1 MSHTRIKCINKR
13 VYKQRILLINVYRQF
28 FYLFFQFCVSM
39 LFRFHLWT
47 NGVRLL
53 RAFDLWYMSTCK
65 KNKKQKQ
72 KQITAYETLN
82 NFSKS
87 SMLLRKV
94 LIKEAY
100 SGHVH
105 IISYKFWFHFTKYT
119 FPSIFM
125 LSVSLKNFEH
135 YFNVLMEKTTIWKT
149 TKRKYSNSNNKRMSK
164 VLKIDFVLSDDEIQ
178 FLHSLAN
185 SNFGCYCSRST
196 LLISPF

>member
-1 MSHTRIKCINKR
+1 MFIVSFFIYFFNSVFLCFLDFTYELTESDFY
-13 VYKQRILLINVYRQF
+13 VLLI
-28 FYLFFQFCVSM
+28 C
-39 LFRFHLWT
+39 
-47 NGVRLL
+47 
-53 RAFDLWYMSTCK
+53 DTCLHVK

-135 YFNVLMEKTTIWKT
+135 YFNVLMEKITI
-149 TKRKYSNSNNKRMSK
+149 
-164 VLKIDFVLSDDEIQ
+164 
-178 FLHSLAN
+178 
-185 SNFGCYCSRST
+185 
-196 LLISPF
+196 

>member
-1 MSHTRIKCINKR
+1 MIIVSFFIYFFNSVFLCFLDFTYELTESDFY
-13 VYKQRILLINVYRQF
+13 VLLI
-28 FYLFFQFCVSM
+28 C
-39 LFRFHLWT
+39 
-47 NGVRLL
+47 
-53 RAFDLWYMSTCK
+53 DTCLHVK
-65 KNKKQKQ
+65 TKQKQ

-105 IISYKFWFHFTKYT
+105 IISYKFLFRFTKHT

-185 SNFGCYCSRST
+185 SSFGCYCSRST

>member
-1 MSHTRIKCINKR
+1 MIIVSFIYFFNSVFLCFLDFTYELTESDFY
-13 VYKQRILLINVYRQF
+13 VLLI
-28 FYLFFQFCVSM
+28 C
-39 LFRFHLWT
+39 
-47 NGVRLL
+47 
-53 RAFDLWYMSTCK
+53 DTCLHVK
-65 KNKKQKQ
+65 TKQKQ

-105 IISYKFWFHFTKYT
+105 IISYKFLFRFTKHT

-135 YFNVLMEKTTIWKT
+135 YFNVLMEKITI
-149 TKRKYSNSNNKRMSK
+149 
-164 VLKIDFVLSDDEIQ
+164 
-178 FLHSLAN
+178 
-185 SNFGCYCSRST
+185 
-196 LLISPF
+196 